1 MAVATQK
8 CSVPS
13 LPARPAGKGCPRKRE
28 RGVNRREVGEKEGEM
43 ETERRWEK
51 RGGKGLNER
60 RESSEVGG
68 VPGAHSSAISGGPT
82 VQWNEKGS
90 MHLSKPR
97 RGLRQWESLSRILPS
112 LLPPPSS
119 ILHQA
124 SPDIYLAV
132 RQERQCKSNPPP
144 INYLFHSP
152 FSSLSS
158 SSTPFCLPPIP
169 LFACYPC
176 IPLPPFLPA
185 WLPSTCGFPLQYKL
199 GCQRGSCD
207 VANLPL

>member
-13 LPARPAGKGCPRKRE
+13 LLARPAEKRCPRKRRRGE
-28 RGVNRREVGEKEGEM
+28 RRDEAKKEGEI
-43 ETERRWEK
+43 ETVERWGK
-51 RGGKGLNER
+51 QWKGLNEKR
-60 RESSEVGG
+60 VSSKVGG
-68 VPGAHSSAISGGPT
+68 VPRAHSSAMSGSPT

-90 MHLSKPR
+90 VHLSKPR

-112 LLPPPSS
+112 S
-119 ILHQA
+119 ILLQA
-124 SPDIYLAV
+124 APDIYLVV
-132 RQERQCKSNPPP
+132 RQEHEYKSNPPS

-152 FSSLSS
+152 FSSLSLHLT
-158 SSTPFCLPPIP
+158 TPFFLPPVL

-176 IPLPPFLPA
+176 ISLPPFLPTR
-185 WLPSTCGFPLQYKL
+185 LPLTCDFPLQYKL